1 MLGNRWKGYRASML
15 TKVRDVKPLGGYRLG
30 VAFNDG
36 REGVHDFATMVQ
48 ESGSMIVPLRDLAYF
63 ARVFLEQGAPT
74 WPNGFDLSP
83 EWLCREMEAA
93 GELTTVAAE

>member
-1 MLGNRWKGYRASML
+1 MLGSRWKGYQASML
-15 TKVRDVKPLGGYRLG
+15 TKVRHVKPLGGYRLA

-36 REGVHDFATMVQ
+36 REGVRDFATMVQ
-48 ESGSMIVPLRDLAYF
+48 ESGSMIVPLRDLSYF

-83 EWLCREMEAA
+83 EWLRREMEAG